1 MARTKAEQL
10 TELVLNVFRANGALS
25 AWGDEFAA
33 VTGLSTARWQML
45 GAVALAAQPMT
56 APRLA
61 AQMGMT
67 RQGAQKQLNVLVQE
81 GLVEAQAN
89 PTHRRSPHYLLT
101 AHGRTLFDSIDA
113 RWNGHAAQASSSFR
127 GQDLESAIAV
137 LKTLAD
143 LHSMK
148 DGSHE
153 NEA

>member
-25 AWGDEFAA
+25 SWGDEFAA
-33 VTGLSTARWQML
+33 VAGLSTARWQML

-61 AQMGMT
+61 ARMGMT

-81 GLVEAQAN
+81 GLVETLAN
-89 PTHRRSPHYLLT
+89 PAHRRSPQYLLT
-101 AHGRTLFDSIDA
+101 PRGRTVFDSIDS
-113 RWNGHAAQASSSFR
+113 RWNRHAAQASSSFR
-127 GQDLESAIAV
+127 GQDLENAIAV
-137 LKTLAD
+137 LEILAD

-148 DGSHE
+148 EASHE